1 MRGETVRRQTSD
13 RKRRFEERG
22 LRFEGYGD
30 NPERDFR
37 SSDFRHLTGSDGLK
51 RFFTLALSGAEAL

>member
-1 MRGETVRRQTSD
+1 MRMQRQSDDQTSDNQTSD

-30 NPERDFR
+30 NPERNF
-37 SSDFRHLTGSDGLK
+37 STSDVRQLTVSDGLK
-51 RFFTLALSGAEAL
+51 CFFTHC